1 MLVCENISIRVEH
14 SEPMFKEVSFA
25 VGRGQIVALL
35 GPSGVGKS
43 SLLDFISGH
52 LSSQLTASGD
62 VLLNGHSLIGLPAEK
77 REIGL
82 VFQDALLFP
91 HLSVGENLAIGL
103 PRSYVGRTTRRAKV
117 DWALEQAGLP
127 NFYDRDPAT
136 LSGGQKARVA
146 LMRAILA
153 EPKVLLLD
161 EPFSKLDSDLRAE
174 MRAFTADHIKTSGIR
189 AVLVT
194 HDMEDAEQVASS
206 IIRLEP
212 RIQP

>member
-14 SEPMFKEVSFA
+14 SEPMFEKVSFA

-103 PRSYVGRTTRRAKV
+103 PRSYVGRTTRRTKV

-127 NFYDRDPAT
+127 NFYNRDPAT

>member
-1 MLVCENISIRVEH
+1 MLVCQNVSIRLEH
-14 SEPMFKEVSFA
+14 NEPMFKDVSFA

-62 VLLNGHSLIGLPAEK
+62 VLLNGKSLIDLPAEE

-103 PRSYVGRTTRRAKV
+103 PRSFLGRATRRAKV
-117 DWALEQAGLP
+117 DWALEQAGLSD
-127 NFYDRDPAT
+127 FYNRDPAT

-161 EPFSKLDSDLRAE
+161 EPFSKLDSNLRAE
-174 MRAFTADHIKTSGIR
+174 MRAFTAEHIKTSGIR

-194 HDMEDAEQVASS
+194 HDMEDAEQIASS
-206 IIRLEP
+206 ILRL
-212 RIQP
+212 QPCARP